1 MLFQTCMTSIV
12 WKENTIEV
20 IWLPNVDK
28 GSGLPN
34 EVLLIFHYLKIPILH
49 IDYYSN
55 VWKHSKQK
63 ALKLTQ
69 YFDLKFISEYVFHM
83 NAVLVTVY
91 VFTKEISREYC
102 SHISTTSSFALFAFV
117 LWKENLI

>member
-28 GSGLPN
+28 GSSLPN

-55 VWKHSKQK
+55 V
-63 ALKLTQ
+63 
-69 YFDLKFISEYVFHM
+69 
-83 NAVLVTVY
+83 
-91 VFTKEISREYC
+91 
-102 SHISTTSSFALFAFV
+102 
-117 LWKENLI
+117 

>member
-1 MLFQTCMTSIV
+1 MRHSNLGVYNQEYSQSKNVIYLNLLSLMLFQTCMTSIV

-49 IDYYSN
+49 VDYYSN
-55 VWKHSKQK
+55 V
-63 ALKLTQ
+63 
-69 YFDLKFISEYVFHM
+69 
-83 NAVLVTVY
+83 
-91 VFTKEISREYC
+91 
-102 SHISTTSSFALFAFV
+102 
-117 LWKENLI
+117 